1 MNNLSGQGWE
11 VISVGRD
18 LEKLNEFD
26 LVSAVVW
33 AQGANHSGSIEQTT
47 PETWL
52 EIWEANVG
60 FVIKSLQI
68 LLKNKTLIPGARL
81 VILGSVWQNVARSN
95 KTAYIASKSALSGL
109 IRGLAVEFGSL
120 EISVN
125 AVLPGIVESQMTRAN
140 LSQDQ
145 IEKIIGETPGQK
157 LVTADQIANLVTFL
171 VSAESQ
177 GINGQSLVADN
188 GWTISRD
195 V

>member
-11 VISVGRD
+11 VIRVGRD
-18 LEKLNEFD
+18 LEKLNELD

-33 AQGANHSGSIEQTT
+33 AQGANHSGSIEETT

-140 LSQDQ
+140 LSQAQ